1 MSLGGLACV
10 AAGFA
15 AGFAACLVAWG
26 VSGRAGGVDPLRRP
40 LAEIGLARMRG
51 LPEPTDAEVEA
62 MVAAAVQAP
71 PGAPFAWWTL
81 ALAAALL
88 RAHRRSVPGP
98 PVFVDNSPPH
108 CG

>member
-1 MSLGGLACV
+1 MTLGGLVCL

-15 AGFAACLVAWG
+15 VGFAACLIVWG
-26 VSGRAGGVDPLRRP
+26 LGGLAGGVDPLRRP

-51 LPEPTDAEVEA
+51 LPEPTDEEVEA
-62 MVAAAVQAP
+62 MLAAAVLAP
-71 PGAPFAWWTL
+71 MGAPFAWWTL

-88 RAHRRSVPGP
+88 RARRGPVPGP
-98 PVFVDNSPPH
+98 PVSVENSASD

>member
-1 MSLGGLACV
+1 MTLGGLVCL
-10 AAGFA
+10 AAGIVV
-15 AGFAACLVAWG
+15 GFAACLVAWG
-26 VSGRAGGVDPLRRP
+26 VSGRVGGVDPLRRP

-62 MVAAAVQAP
+62 MVAAAVQAA

-81 ALAAALL
+81 ALAGALL
-88 RAHRRSVPGP
+88 RARRGSVPGP
-98 PVFVDNSPPH
+98 PVFVDNSPPD